1 MCSTLFTVTVLNAK
15 EIRYGDAHRGRNS
28 RKGRWLAGETQLI
41 PCCVRRSSVRGYGYR
56 TEYKHYRSQKQLRV
70 RGCCKSQE
78 KHCKAPIC
86 PRATI
91 LYICTSLH
99 RTASSIFHSLFQPR
113 MIPHP
118 SIPSHPIPSH
128 PISSYSIPS
137 RGCLPRVICISFIP
151 LNTLVQENYW
161 SWRGIPFLSRL
172 VLSRPCPCSI

>member
-118 SIPSHPIPSH
+118 SIPSHIFILYSLER
-128 PISSYSIPS
+128 ISAKGNLHLIH
-137 RGCLPRVICISFIP
+137 SFS
-151 LNTLVQENYW
+151 LFAQENYW
-161 SWRGIPFLSRL
+161 SWRGIP
-172 VLSRPCPCSI
+172 VLSCLVSSLSLFDSCHVQPR